1 MFGIDPRVRLTT
13 SNLPDDVFDIINV
26 DDDLENFTDTQTRRK
41 VSINQESAGIFFTSL
56 ISAK

>member
-13 SNLPDDVFDIINV
+13 SNLPDDVIDTINV
-26 DDDLENFTDTQTRRK
+26 DDDLENFTDTQTGRK
-41 VSINQESAGIFFTSL
+41 VSINQESAGILFTSL